1 MSVIVPMGSMRAQVT
16 LTPAEAK
23 RLIAKAVIRLE
34 AVKNAL
40 NDGIVAIHP
49 STTTSFIIEELY
61 GKFPTTGFVCGIV
74 TPRGTCISSD
84 MLKTLVEGALSKPGE
99 FRPWIIMRG
108 KLHEDI
114 KLEDILK
121 KMDSDDVYIKTGNA
135 LDSEGNV
142 GVFVGSPAGGTI
154 GAAFSICAAKGINL
168 VIPIGLEKLIPIPI
182 RKASME
188 AGIKRVNC
196 SMGMPVGLL
205 PINGTVITELE
216 AVKILTGASAIP
228 IGAGGV
234 AGAEG
239 ATTMILK
246 GEETQVKEAVKLV
259 DSIKGTKLP
268 PISMPHCVDCMWP
281 TCPSEGKAYTWNA
294 AKFFKR

>member
-1 MSVIVPMGSMRAQVT
+1 MRAQVT
-16 LTPAEAK
+16 LTTSEAK

-34 AVKNAL
+34 TVKNAL
-40 NDGIVAIHP
+40 NDGIVVIHP
-49 STTTSFIIEELY
+49 STTTSFIIKELY
-61 GKFPTTGFVCGIV
+61 GKFPTAGFVCGIV
-74 TPRGTCISSD
+74 TPKGTCISEV
-84 MLKTLVEGALSKPGE
+84 MLEILIKGALSKPGG
-99 FRPWIIMRG
+99 FHPWTIIKG

-114 KLEDILK
+114 KLVDILE
-121 KMDSDDVYIKTGNA
+121 KMDSGDVYIKTGNA
-135 LDSEGNV
+135 LDPEGNV

-154 GAAFSICAAKGINL
+154 GVAFSICAAKGINV
-168 VIPIGLEKLIPIPI
+168 VIPIGLEKLIPIPV

-239 ATTMILK
+239 ATTMIIK

-259 DSIKGTKLP
+259 ESIKGTKLP
-268 PISMPHCVDCMWP
+268 PISMPNCLDCMWP
-281 TCPSEGKAYTWNA
+281 TCPFRGKN
-294 AKFFKR
+294 RHVESC